1 MKATILLAVL
11 VAVFVAGTEAHSHA
25 CTSYWCSKFCGTAS
39 CTHYLCRVLHPG
51 KLCAC
56 LHCSRVNN
64 PFRVNQIAKSINDL
78 DYTPVIKSM
87 ENLDNGVD
95 ML

>member
-1 MKATILLAVL
+1 MKATILLAVV

-25 CTSYWCSKFCGTAS
+25 CTSYYCSKLCGTAS

-51 KLCAC
+51 KLCVCAN
-56 LHCSRVNN
+56 CSRVKN
-64 PFRVNQIAKSINDL
+64 PFRATQDAKSVNEL
-78 DYTPVIKSM
+78 DYTPIMKSM
-87 ENLDNGVD
+87 ENVDNGMD